1 LSFPKGSKSVCIRKI
16 IEAEDTVPNSG
27 KPAVESLGIIKG
39 HYECNFLDETVPVLS
54 RLLALEVVDRR
65 EKEVTMKHPNTD
77 WLLVVHENGPD
88 AQDKPFRNHYG
99 VRVKNNEAVDRAYEY
114 LMAKKDELRLKKVV
128 MRNERSG
135 SYSVFFVEPGG
146 NYWEIESYQHRHE
159 AGLPYDVSYPWA
171 VPLTEER
178 FPGRGYIPQA
188 FTHGTIECN
197 DWQASVKFYT
207 QGLGMEMITHVTTPK
222 PHNIKH
228 PSNPW
233 YVVSLE
239 VPERSRKYLGPLQR
253 FTIAVESPAKLSEAR
268 DALEAQRSEFAINEI
283 SGIQDNRDGQ
293 SFLLC
298 DLNRN
303 WWEIECP
310 RN

>member
-1 LSFPKGSKSVCIRKI
+1 MR
-16 IEAEDTVPNSG
+16 
-27 KPAVESLGIIKG
+27 
-39 HYECNFLDETVPVLS
+39 
-54 RLLALEVVDRR
+54 
-65 EKEVTMKHPNTD
+65 VT
-77 WLLVVHENGPD
+77 
-88 AQDKPFRNHYG
+88 
-99 VRVKNNEAVDRAYEY
+99 NNQEVDRAYQH
-114 LMAKKDELRLKKVV
+114 LMARKAELGLKKVV

-171 VPLTEER
+171 APLSEER
-178 FPGRGYIPQA
+178 FPGKGYIPQA

-197 DWQASVKFYT
+197 NWQSSVKFYT
-207 QGLGMEMITHVTTPK
+207 EGLGMEMTTHVTTPK

-228 PSNPW
+228 PSKPW
-233 YVVSLE
+233 YIVSLE
-239 VPERSRKYLGPLQR
+239 VPERSRKYLGLLQR
-253 FTIAVESPAKLSEAR
+253 FTIAVDTPAKLAQAR
-268 DALEAQRSEFAINEI
+268 SALEAKRDELNIIELSE
-283 SGIQDNRDGQ
+283 IQERATGQ

-303 WWEIECP
+303 WWEIECA